1 MHNTIYVRL
10 LDEGTGVYRPVLS
23 KLINNNI
30 YLIGQRQDN
39 DEQWEF
45 EPNEIVEVEEHYFK
59 DGVRGLIAVKKH
71 SHVVEKAQS
80 DVTDVPL
87 T

>member
-1 MHNTIYVRL
+1 MCNTIYVRL
-10 LDEGTGVYRPVLS
+10 LDEGTDVYRPVLS
-23 KLINNNI
+23 KLIDNNI

-39 DEQWEF
+39 DERWEF

-59 DGVRGLIAVKKH
+59 DGVMGLIAVKKH
-71 SHVVEKAQS
+71 SHLVENAQS

>member
-1 MHNTIYVRL
+1 MCNIIYVRL
-10 LDEGTGVYRPVLS
+10 LNEGTDVYRPVLS
-23 KLINNNI
+23 KLIDKNI

-39 DEQWEF
+39 DEKWEF

-59 DGVRGLIAVKKH
+59 DGVMGLIAVKKH
-71 SHVVEKAQS
+71 SHFVENTQF
-80 DVTDVPL
+80 DVTVVPL